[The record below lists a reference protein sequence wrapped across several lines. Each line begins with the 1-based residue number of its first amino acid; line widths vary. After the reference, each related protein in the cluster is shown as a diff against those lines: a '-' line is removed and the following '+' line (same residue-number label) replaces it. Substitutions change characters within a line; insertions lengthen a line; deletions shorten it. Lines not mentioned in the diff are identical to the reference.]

1 MTEGFKKLL
10 TARFLFTA
18 AVQMQAIMLGWR
30 MYDLTHDPLHLGL
43 IGFAEAVPAL
53 SLALYGG
60 YLVDRSHPLKIYR
73 RVLDVSLCSALV
85 FLLSQTN
92 LLGLDN
98 SLQVAALYSSSVLT
112 GLARAFSQPSIY
124 ATVPKLVPRNQLAH
138 ASAWMASSLQVA
150 RIGGPAVG
158 GLMFGWVGVLPSSV
172 VICVLLV
179 VAAAAVRRIPMFEVQ
194 PPSSAEHSVL
204 NELFAGVRFVFGHP
218 ILLPALTL
226 DMISVLFGGVTAM
239 LPVFAAEILHVGPQG
254 LGVLRA
260 APAIGAA
267 ITSAVLV
274 RRDFGSRAGSLLF
287 VAVTGFGV
295 CVLVFGLSQNFL
307 LSVVALALSGAFD
320 SISMVIRGTAV
331 QLESP
336 EALRGR
342 VSAVNAIFIGSSNE
356 LGEFESGVA
365 AWAVG
370 TVPSVVIGGI
380 VCLLTVAAVGVKFP
394 KLRTMTF
401 ASK

>member
-1 MTEGFKKLL
+1 MTEGFKQLL

-43 IGFAEAVPAL
+43 IGLAEAVPAL
-53 SLALYGG
+53 GLALYGG

-73 RVLDVSLCSALV
+73 RVLQVSLGSAVV
-85 FLLSQTN
+85 FLLSQSGWVP
-92 LLGLDN
+92 LHAD
-98 SLQVAALYSSSVLT
+98 LQVASLYTSSVLT

-124 ATVPKLVPRNQLAH
+124 ATVPKLVPRNLLPR
-138 ASAWMASSLQVA
+138 ASAWMSSSMQVA

-158 GLMFGWVGVLPSSV
+158 GLMFGWAGVTASSGV
-172 VICVLLV
+172 VCGLLV
-179 VAAAAVRRIPMFEVQ
+179 VAAVAAQRIELFEVK
-194 PPSSAEHSVL
+194 PPVDSEHSVL
-204 NELFAGVRFVFGHP
+204 HELFAGVRFVFTHP

-254 LGVLRA
+254 LGILRA
-260 APAIGAA
+260 APAVGAA
-267 ITSAVLV
+267 LTSIILV
-274 RRDFGSRAGSLLF
+274 RRDFGTRAGPLLF
-287 VAVTGFGV
+287 AAVTGFGA
-295 CVLVFGLSQNFL
+295 CVLIFGVSQNFI
-307 LSVVALALSGAFD
+307 LSVLALGLSGAFD
-320 SISMVIRGTAV
+320 SVSMVIRGTAV

-356 LGEFESGVA
+356 LGEFESGLA
-365 AWAVG
+365 AWALG
-370 TVPSVVIGGI
+370 TVPSVMLGGV
-380 VCLLTVAAVGVKFP
+380 VCLLTVGWVAVKFP

-401 ASK
+401 AAK